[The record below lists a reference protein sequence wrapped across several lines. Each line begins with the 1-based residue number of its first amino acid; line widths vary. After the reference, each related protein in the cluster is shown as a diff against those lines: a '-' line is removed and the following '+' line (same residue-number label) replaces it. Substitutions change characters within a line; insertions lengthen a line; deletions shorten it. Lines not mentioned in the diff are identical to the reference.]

1 MQRDTVM
8 WTRLMMIAFVANGIA
23 PFGLKVII
31 EKKQEAFQPQY
42 LAYFYAGTLL
52 LALVALLSDWARPNR
67 RELIIGGGMG
77 LGSLLGQQFM
87 GLALSHG
94 IPGHI
99 VFPVTTGGTLFLVGA
114 VGMLFFR
121 ERVGPY
127 GAAGM
132 VLGIASILMLSI
144 A

>member
-1 MQRDTVM
+1 M
-8 WTRLMMIAFVANGIA
+8 
-23 PFGLKVII
+23 II